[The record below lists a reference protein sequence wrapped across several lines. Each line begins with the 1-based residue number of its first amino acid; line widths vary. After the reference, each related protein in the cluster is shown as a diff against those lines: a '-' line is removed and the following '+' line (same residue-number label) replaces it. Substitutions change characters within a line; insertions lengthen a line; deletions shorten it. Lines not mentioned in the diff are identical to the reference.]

1 MGPLITLTTDF
12 GEGSYVAQM
21 KGVIISLCP
30 DARIVDLTHHVAA
43 GDVREAAYLLE
54 CSVPAFPEDS
64 VHIVVVDPGVGT
76 GRRALAVRF
85 ARRILVGPDNGVLT
99 PFLDLA
105 DEIHEI
111 TEERHFLPEVSPT
124 FHGRDIFAPVAVH
137 LAGGAL
143 LATVGAVP
151 AGDPVKLTDL
161 HAEGDSG
168 LVLHVDRFGNLI
180 TNFPSDV
187 LKDRADGHLIGPDA
201 EVRNRARTFGQAA
214 SGEPF
219 LFAGSGSRLE
229 IAFPGGHAAAVLGW
243 DRGTALRFAGGEA

>member
-21 KGVIISLCP
+21 KGVILSLRE
-30 DARIVDLTHHVAA
+30 DARVIDVTHHVAA

-54 CSVPAFPEDS
+54 CSVPAFPEES

-76 GRRALAVRF
+76 ARRALAVRF
-85 ARRILVGPDNGVLT
+85 ARRTLVGPDNGVLT

-124 FHGRDIFAPVAVH
+124 FHGRDIFAPVGVH

-143 LATVGAVP
+143 LATVGP
-151 AGDPVKLTDL
+151 ALTEDPVKLHDL

-187 LKDRADGHLIGPDA
+187 LLDRAEG
-201 EVRNRARTFGQAA
+201 
-214 SGEPF
+214 
-219 LFAGSGSRLE
+219 
-229 IAFPGGHAAAVLGW
+229 
-243 DRGTALRFAGGEA
+243 